1 MRFKKRLGLALA
13 LLFAFTFSGCHY
25 FKVAASL
32 ENGYEIE
39 GALYKGKTII
49 VHTGNESWQLIYPTL
64 QKDRDQLVAK
74 YVGVGINHQFY
85 RFARKRVAN
94 RYPKKM
100 GDPAN
105 DVNVYISEYSLDSL
119 NQINIPISAIKRI
132 DVYQKESGRSAL
144 TYVGGILGGYYGFL
158 IIISLLTSI

>member
-1 MRFKKRLGLALA
+1 MSWIKPLLIVLALF
-13 LLFAFTFSGCHY
+13 FAFTFSSCHY
-25 FKVAASL
+25 FKVSASL

-39 GALYKGKTII
+39 GALYRGKTII
-49 VHTGNESWQLIYPTL
+49 VHTGNESWQLVYPTY
-64 QKDRDQLVAK
+64 QKDKDQIIAK
-74 YVGVGINHQFY
+74 YVNVGINHQFY

-100 GDPAN
+100 GDPSN

-132 DVYQKESGRSAL
+132 DIYQKEGGRSAL

-158 IIISLLTSI
+158 LIIALLSSI